1 MKLIASITLTGLL
14 AIAGC
19 TSPPADATTAAAA
32 APSLDSDIPKLAS
45 ITGDAEPASDVV
57 PSTQP
62 ATAPAMPGLPQG
74 HPDISKLMGGQQ
86 PATQPSGSPQLPK
99 GHPDISKLT
108 GGEQQAQEQPAG
120 TPQLPKGHP
129 DISKL
134 RAASTQPTAGTLK
147 VRAVQGTAG
156 APPAGAD
163 PIIVEVYGNDQL
175 IGKLD
180 IKLDDDG
187 TTTIDN
193 IPTGPGYQVLARVT
207 HAGVEFDGVIEANN
221 RSLQLSVPVFESTE
235 TRPDWNVQ
243 MRHLIV
249 QPADDGVQVMEVIAI
264 SNPSDRA
271 WLGEKPAAD
280 GKRMVFTVPLPADAT
295 KVQLAGGFHECCTKV
310 ENGRITNT
318 MPLVPGVTQYQF
330 SYVVPVKNG
339 SADIT
344 ATFAV
349 PVKSMMV
356 LVPEGTSASAIGLE
370 GPKTVNMGNGNTQY
384 FKGADLPA
392 NKEVKLT
399 VKSNGTGT
407 VGSTTRTGAGAR
419 DDFDTAA
426 AVKAVGGVGLLL
438 VFLLGGA
445 FMFMKSPRQVRSNR
459 QSA

>member
-19 TSPPADATTAAAA
+19 ASRPADTTTAAT
-32 APSLDSDIPKLAS
+32 PPIDTNLPKLAS
-45 ITGDAEPASDVV
+45 TAGDAEPASDLV

-62 ATAPAMPGLPQG
+62 ATAPSMPGLPKG

-86 PATQPSGSPQLPK
+86 QPAAQDQPQLPK

-108 GGEQQAQEQPAG
+108 GGEQQPHEQPAG
-120 TPQLPKGHP
+120 TPELPKGHP

-134 RAASTQPTAGTLK
+134 RASATQPVAGTLT

-156 APPAGAD
+156 APAVGAD
-163 PIIVEVYGNDQL
+163 PITVEVYGNEQL

-193 IPTGPGYQVLARVT
+193 IPTGSGYQVLARVT
-207 HAGVEFDGVIEANN
+207 HGGVEFDGVVDANN
-221 RSLQLSVPVFESTE
+221 RTVQLSIPVFESTE

-249 QPADDGVQVMEVIAI
+249 QPADDGVHVMEVIAI
-264 SNPSDRA
+264 SNPADRA
-271 WLGEKPAAD
+271 WLGEKPGTD
-280 GKRMVFTVPLPADAT
+280 GKRTVFTVPLPADAI
-295 KVQLAGGFHECCTKV
+295 KVQLAGGFHECCSKI
-310 ENGRITNT
+310 ENGKITNT
-318 MPLVPGVTQYQF
+318 MALVPGVTQYQF
-330 SYVVPVKNG
+330 TYVVPATKG
-339 SADIT
+339 TADIS
-344 ATFAV
+344 ASFAV

-356 LVPEGTSASAIGLE
+356 LVPEGVSASAVGLE

-384 FKGADLPA
+384 FKGADLAA
-392 NKEVKLT
+392 NKEVKVT
-399 VKSNGTGT
+399 VKASGTGT
-407 VGSTTRTGAGAR
+407 GGSTTRTGAAAR

-426 AVKAVGGVGLLL
+426 AVKAIGGVGLVL

-445 FMFMKSPRQVRSNR
+445 FMFMKSPRQVRSSR
-459 QSA
+459 QAA